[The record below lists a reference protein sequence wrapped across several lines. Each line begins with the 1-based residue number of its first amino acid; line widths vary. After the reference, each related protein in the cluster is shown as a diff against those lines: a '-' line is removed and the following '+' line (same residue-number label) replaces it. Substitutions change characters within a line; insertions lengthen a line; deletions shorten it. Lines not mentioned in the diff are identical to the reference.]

1 MRESHTK
8 LKSRAQREERERLLD
23 SFDKTLESHNKI
35 LFRHGTNISELQGS
49 TQGTQSQ
56 IDALEGRLTQV
67 EDELGRVRDE
77 LARNASAVE
86 STPFTAVGEI
96 NPGTGISDERPTVE
110 PRRRYLRESTR
121 TNAPE
126 TAFTW
131 ADLSGEAPTSVGN
144 QRDQEV
150 QTFSPSAEPSFFA
163 DAKVGEGVRSWSCL
177 LYTSPSPRD

>member
-1 MRESHTK
+1 ME
-8 LKSRAQREERERLLD
+8 
-23 SFDKTLESHNKI
+23 N
-35 LFRHGTNISELQGS
+35 
-49 TQGTQSQ
+49 
-56 IDALEGRLTQV
+56 
-67 EDELGRVRDE
+67 ELGRVRDE

-86 STPFTAVGEI
+86 CVTFTAVEEI

-150 QTFSPSAEPSFFA
+150 QTFSPSAEPSFLA
-163 DAKVGEGVRSWSCL
+163 DTKVGEGVRSVS
-177 LYTSPSPRD
+177 YTHLTLPTILRV